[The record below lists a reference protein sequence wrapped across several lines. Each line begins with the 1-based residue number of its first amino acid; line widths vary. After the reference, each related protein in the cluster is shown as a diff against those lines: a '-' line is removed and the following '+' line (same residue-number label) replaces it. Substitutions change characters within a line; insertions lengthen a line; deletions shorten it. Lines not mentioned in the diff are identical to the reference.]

1 MRMKKILLVMAAMLC
16 VATVSAQ
23 SKWAAGLRIGS
34 GLQAQGEYTYADNRY
49 VEARFGMGWFG
60 GINADFTALHNW
72 NVCNWDWTPSVG
84 SWYLDAG
91 VGINIG
97 GGAKTLSSVYYE
109 GYYAG
114 WVHGT
119 TVYGGVAGQVKFGI
133 KFKKV
138 PIRLSIDYTPVL
150 GVAGSYANA
159 AGKKELKE
167 ANAELEAMGEPGR
180 FKVKDAHFY
189 GAGLGNFG
197 ISATYCF

>member
-1 MRMKKILLVMAAMLC
+1 MKKILLVMAAMLC

-60 GINADFTALHNW
+60 GISADFTALHNW

-91 VGINIG
+91 CGFNIG
-97 GGAKTLSSVYYE
+97 GGAKTIVHVYLGDEYW
-109 GYYAG
+109 G
-114 WVHGT
+114 WANGT
-119 TVYGGVAGQVKFGI
+119 NMYVGVAGQVKFGI

-150 GVAGSYANA
+150 GISTNYPNA
-159 AGKKELKE
+159 QGKKEIKE
-167 ANAELEAMGEPGR
+167 CNDLWKAAGLPGE
-180 FKVKDAHFY
+180 FKAKKNTGFY

>member
-1 MRMKKILLVMAAMLC
+1 MKKILLVMAAMLC

-49 VEARFGMGWFG
+49 VEARFGMGWLSG
-60 GINADFTALHNW
+60 VTADFTALHNW

-84 SWYLDAG
+84 KWYLDAG
-91 VGINIG
+91 CGLNIG
-97 GGAKTLSSVYYE
+97 GRKQFM
-109 GYYAG
+109 
-114 WVHGT
+114 
-119 TVYGGVAGQVKFGI
+119 YGGVAGQVKFGI

-150 GVAGSYANA
+150 GVYGTWPS
-159 AGKKELKE
+159 KEEKE
-167 ANAELEAMGEPGR
+167 AIKALNAPAEAFGEPGTL
-180 FKVKDAHFY
+180 KAKGTADFY
-189 GAGLGNFG
+189 GKGFANFG